1 MSTYDVALLI
11 PNANLAPFFMDT
23 IPVVQT
29 QPIAHM
35 GYQALI
41 GIDVLKMCYF
51 TFDGRSGL
59 FTLAY

>member
-11 PNANLAPFFMDT
+11 PNSSFLPFFLDT

-29 QPIAHM
+29 QPIGQM

-41 GIDVLKMCYF
+41 GTDVLRMCYF